1 MARDDSVRKVADE
14 LEIRNILA
22 RLAILVDGS
31 DDLMEYSSYFAEDVH
46 WEVRP
51 EPGKPSQFPVVK
63 GRTNMIPAAMQRR
76 KAGLSGPG
84 THAYHNLVTS
94 SVDVQGDRASATSY
108 LLFLK
113 NADSKPVIDTF
124 RIYKDQ
130 FVHTPQGWK
139 LSVRHIEPA

>member
-1 MARDDSVRKVADE
+1 MANDDLVRKVADE
-14 LEIRNILA
+14 LEIRNLIA
-22 RLAILVDGS
+22 KLAILVDGS
-31 DDLMEYSSYFAEDVH
+31 DDLTAYASYFAEDAH

-63 GRTNMIPAAMQRR
+63 GRANVISAALQRR

-84 THAYHNLVTS
+84 THAYHNLVTT
-94 SVDVQGDRASATSY
+94 SVDVEGDRASASSY
-108 LLFLK
+108 LIFLK

-130 FVHTPQGWK
+130 FVRTSQGWK